1 MKRLAKSALT
11 ALVLIPGMVLAQS
24 AQTIYKFVDESG
36 RVTYANS
43 PMKGATKL
51 DLDPI
56 TVLQNT
62 PIAANAPAPAARS
75 VPVAKVVSVPSTSFS
90 MVAATMAP
98 AANPTTAAISAPIV
112 ATAPS
117 QATVAAIDTND
128 KLQERAQQRR
138 ADIRQRILQ
147 SELQATEKSRDA
159 ARAALADEQ
168 RRSGEIRTLRASFS
182 VTAQAATPQKPLIS
196 EETRAEIERHFERIR
211 NLQDEITMHEESMAA
226 LREEV
231 IAKK

>member
-1 MKRLAKSALT
+1 MKRLVESALT
-11 ALVLIPGMVLAQS
+11 ALVLIPGMVLAQNS
-24 AQTIYKFVDESG
+24 QTIYKFVDESG

-51 DLDPI
+51 DLDPL

-62 PIAANAPAPAARS
+62 PSAANAPAPAARS
-75 VPVAKVVSVPSTSFS
+75 IPVAKVISVPATSFA
-90 MVAATMAP
+90 MIATPIAP
-98 AANPTTAAISAPIV
+98 ATNQSTAAMSAPIA

-117 QATVAAIDTND
+117 QATIAVIDTNG

-147 SELQATEKSRDA
+147 SELQAAEKSRDA

-182 VTAQAATPQKPLIS
+182 VTAQAATPQRPLIS

-211 NLQDEITMHEESMAA
+211 NLQDEITMHEESIAA

-231 IAKK
+231 VARK